1 MSTERQGAPALPRMD
16 DSIGL
21 PAGSVAAFARDGF
34 ACVRGLASAAE
45 VAAWRPIIADAAL
58 AWRYDRRP
66 LAERG
71 TYGKAFIQSLNL
83 WQRDPRIAGFTLAR
97 RFARVA
103 AQLLGVPAVR
113 LYHDQALFKEPD
125 GGITPWHQDQTY
137 WPLDTDRTVTLWMP
151 LVDVPAEVGTM
162 HFVPGTGSSGHGA
175 GARGP
180 LGPPGIGSETQR
192 FFDELIAARG
202 WQPHTFGALRAGDA
216 TFHAGWTLH
225 GAAANPT
232 ALMREVMTVI
242 YYADGTRVVAE
253 PTPLQQGDLR
263 AWLPGCEPGAAAASV
278 LNPLL
283 D

>member
-1 MSTERQGAPALPRMD
+1 MSTDRQSGTALPRMD
-16 DSIGL
+16 DAIHVH
-21 PAGSVAAFARDGF
+21 AGTVAAFTRDGF

-45 VAAWRPIIADAAL
+45 VAAWRPVIADAAM
-58 AWRYDRRP
+58 AWRYDKRP

-83 WQRDPRIAGFTLAR
+83 WQRDERIAGFTLAR

-137 WPLDTDRTVTLWMP
+137 WPLDTDRTITLWMP
-151 LVDVPAEVGTM
+151 LVDIPAEVGSM
-162 HFVPGTGSSGHGA
+162 YFVPGTGSVGHDA
-175 GARGP
+175 GTRGP

-192 FFDELIAARG
+192 YFDELIPTRG
-202 WQPHTFGALRAGDA
+202 WHPHTFGALRAGDA

-232 ALMREVMTVI
+232 GLMREVMTII
-242 YYADGTRVVAE
+242 YFAEGTRVVPE
-253 PTPLQQGDLR
+253 PTPLQQGDLKT
-263 AWLPGCEPGAAAASV
+263 WLPGCEPGAAAASA